1 MCAIGM
7 FMLLVGKSVANPVE
21 GIIPFEIKDSHYI
34 VIKVKINQFE
44 DSYDFVLDTGGRTF
58 LDKELADKLNLKQK
72 GPMAKIDILTLDKLP
87 IDNVFCIT
95 QFDFGIIEKST
106 GIKFHGMIGSDLL
119 ERFRVTLDYKKK
131 TLTLSTDNQPISPK
145 EEGLLLSFTQHPV
158 NNTPLVNISLDG
170 NETVR
175 AMIDTGQPYPLILP
189 SDFFEKNRLFDDG
202 CFTESKGFILK
213 WPGASEGKNVLTRI
227 PNFTIGGIK
236 IENLLSFISPLPPML
251 SMPLLGK
258 DFLAG
263 FVVTLDFPRK
273 EMLLI
278 PQDDFT
284 FPSNEYG
291 YGISLSMGDSEHI
304 IVRGLWVDS
313 PADRAGLKVNTE
325 LNALDSIPATKQN
338 LSDIRGHLQD
348 KKRSQIELEIR
359 NPDGKKRIVL
369 HKESILKNKSL
380 SSGSVILKRPAR
392 LHTHSAKR

>member
-1 MCAIGM
+1 
-7 FMLLVGKSVANPVE
+7 VE

-72 GPMAKIDILTLDKLP
+72 GPMAKIDILTLDKFP

-119 ERFRVTLDYKKK
+119 ERFRMTLDYKKK
-131 TLTLSTDNQPISPK
+131 RLTLSTDSQPIAPG
-145 EEGLLLSFTQHPV
+145 EDGLLLPFTQHPV
-158 NNTPLVNISLDG
+158 NNAPLVEISLDD
-170 NETVR
+170 NENIR

-189 SDFFEKNRLFDDG
+189 PVFLEKNKLFDDG

-213 WPGASEGKNVLTRI
+213 WPGAGEGKNVLTRI
-227 PNFTIGGIK
+227 PNFTIGDIK

-263 FVVTLDFPRK
+263 FITILDFPRK
-273 EMLLI
+273 EMLLL
-278 PQDDFT
+278 PRADFT
-284 FPSNEYG
+284 FPSDEYG
-291 YGISLSMGDSEHI
+291 YGISLSMGDCENI
-304 IVRGLWVDS
+304 IVRGLWVGS
-313 PADRAGLKVNTE
+313 PADRAGLKVNEE
-325 LNALDSIPATKQN
+325 LITLDSIPATRQN
-338 LSDIRGHLQD
+338 LADLRSHLQD

-359 NPDGKKRIVL
+359 QPEGKKRIVL
-369 HKESILKNKSL
+369 HKEFILKKNSPKINQRSW
-380 SSGSVILKRPAR
+380 
-392 LHTHSAKR
+392 